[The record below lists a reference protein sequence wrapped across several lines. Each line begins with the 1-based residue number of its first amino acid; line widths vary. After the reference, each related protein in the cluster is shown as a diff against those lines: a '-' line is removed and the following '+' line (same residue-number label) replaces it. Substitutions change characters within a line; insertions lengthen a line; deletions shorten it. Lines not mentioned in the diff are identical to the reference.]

1 MTKAQLQTI
10 DSAAAADYGTDA
22 VIAAGTIAA
31 DLIAP
36 LTGKIDLE
44 GFYPKDV
51 MKALGHAGVYRQH
64 LTSPM
69 AGGKGNLMDAI
80 SAMGKVSEECLS
92 TGFLTWCQDTC
103 AWYLDNSENTSL
115 RDTYTPKFASGELL
129 GGTGLSNAM
138 KALSDIEPLRLQAE
152 EVDGGFIVNG
162 VLPWVSNLGDD
173 HYFGTM
179 FQING
184 NNPRKAMALIP
195 CQSEGFTLR
204 TVGPFTALEGTRT
217 LACQFKDVFVP
228 ESMLIADPIDEYLP
242 KIRAGFILLQ
252 MGMGVGNIQSCIN
265 LMNEVEPQLGHVNRF
280 LDDRPDVLQEE
291 LNDAIDATV
300 ALSEEPLND
309 APDFWREVLEL
320 RLAGGELALRAA
332 HSAMLHTG
340 AKGYL
345 QMNAAQ
351 RKLREA
357 YFIAIVTPATKH
369 LRKELAE
376 M

>member
-1 MTKAQLQTI
+1 MTEAQLQTI
-10 DSAAAADYGTDA
+10 DSAGAADYGTDA
-22 VIAAGTIAA
+22 VAAAGTIAA

-36 LTGKIDLE
+36 LTSKIDLE
-44 GFYPKDV
+44 GYYPQDV
-51 MKALGHAGVYRQH
+51 MKALGHAGVFRQH
-64 LTSPM
+64 LSAPA
-69 AGGKGNLMDAI
+69 AGGNGNLMDAI

-115 RDTYTPKFASGELL
+115 RDTYVPKFASGELL

-138 KALSDIEPLRLQAE
+138 KALSSIEPLRLQAE

-173 HYFGTM
+173 HFFGTM
-179 FQING
+179 FQVNG
-184 NNPRKAMALIP
+184 TNPRKVMALIP

-228 ESMLIADPIDEYLP
+228 ESMMIADPIDEYLP

-291 LNDAIDATV
+291 LNDAIDATI
-300 ALSEEPLND
+300 ALAEEPLND
-309 APDFWREVLEL
+309 DPDFWREVLEL

-345 QMNAAQ
+345 QVGAAQ

-369 LRKELAE
+369 LRKELSE

>member
-1 MTKAQLQTI
+1 MTEAQLQTI
-10 DSAAAADYGTDA
+10 DSAGAADYGTDA
-22 VIAAGTIAA
+22 VAAAGSIAA

-36 LTGKIDLE
+36 LTSKIDLE
-44 GFYPKDV
+44 GYYPQDV
-51 MKALGHAGVYRQH
+51 MKALGHAGVFRQH
-64 LTSPM
+64 LSTPA
-69 AGGKGNLMDAI
+69 AGGNGNLMDAI

-115 RDTYTPKFASGELL
+115 RDTYVPKFASGELL

-138 KALSDIEPLRLQAE
+138 KALSSIEPLRLQAE

-173 HYFGTM
+173 HFFGTM
-179 FQING
+179 FQVNG
-184 NNPRKAMALIP
+184 TNPRKVMALIP

-291 LNDAIDATV
+291 LNDAIDATI
-300 ALSEEPLND
+300 ALAEEPLND
-309 APDFWREVLEL
+309 DPDFWREVLEL

-345 QMNAAQ
+345 QMGAAQ

-369 LRKELAE
+369 LRKELSE

>member
-1 MTKAQLQTI
+1 MTEAQLQTI
-10 DSAAAADYGTDA
+10 DSAAAADYGKDA

-36 LTGKIDLE
+36 LTSKIDLE
-44 GFYPKDV
+44 GFYPQDV
-51 MKALGHAGVYRQH
+51 MKAMGHAGVFRQH
-64 LTSPM
+64 LSTV
-69 AGGKGNLMDAI
+69 GEGNLMNAI
-80 SAMGKVSEECLS
+80 SAMAKVSEECLS

-138 KALSDIEPLRLQAE
+138 KALSSIEPLRLQAE

-184 NNPRKAMALIP
+184 KNPRKAMALIP

-228 ESMLIADPIDEYLP
+228 ESMLIADPIDKYLP

-265 LMNEVEPQLGHVNRF
+265 LMNEVEPQLGHVNQF

-291 LNDAIDATV
+291 LNDAIDATI
-300 ALSEEPLND
+300 ALAEEPLND
-309 APDFWREVLEL
+309 DPDFWREVLEL

-345 QMNAAQ
+345 QMGAAQ

-369 LRKELAE
+369 LRKELSE

>member
-1 MTKAQLQTI
+1 MTEAQLQTI

-36 LTGKIDLE
+36 LTSKIDLE
-44 GFYPKDV
+44 GFYPQDV
-51 MKALGHAGVYRQH
+51 MKTMGHAGVFRQH
-64 LTSPM
+64 LSTV
-69 AGGKGNLMDAI
+69 GEGNLMNAI
-80 SAMGKVSEECLS
+80 AAMGKVSEECLS

-138 KALSDIEPLRLQAE
+138 KSMSSIEPLRLQAE
-152 EVDGGFIVNG
+152 EVEGGFIVNG

-179 FQING
+179 FHVNG
-184 NNPRKAMALIP
+184 KNARDVMALIP
-195 CQSEGFTLR
+195 CQSEGFSLR
-204 TVGPFTALEGTRT
+204 TVGPFIALEGTRT
-217 LACQFKDVFVP
+217 LACHFKDVFVP
-228 ESMLIADPIDEYLP
+228 ESMMIADPVGPYLE
-242 KIRAGFILLQ
+242 KIRSGFILLQ

-265 LMNEVEPQLGHVNRF
+265 IMNDVEPQLGHVNRF
-280 LDDRPDVLQEE
+280 LHDRPDELQAE
-291 LNDAIDATV
+291 LNDAVDATI
-300 ALSEEPLND
+300 ALAEEPLND
-309 APDFWREVLEL
+309 DPDFWREVLQL

-345 QMNAAQ
+345 EQHAAQ

-357 YFIAIVTPATKH
+357 YFIAIVTPAIKH
-369 LRKELAE
+369 LRKELSE

>member
-1 MTKAQLQTI
+1 MSEAQLQTI
-10 DSAAAADYGTDA
+10 DSAAAADYGKDA
-22 VIAAGTIAA
+22 VAAAGGIAA

-44 GFYPKDV
+44 GFYPQDV
-51 MKALGHAGVYRQH
+51 MKALGHAGVFRQH
-64 LTSPM
+64 LSSPA
-69 AGGKGNLMDAI
+69 AGGNGKLMDAI
-80 SAMGKVSEECLS
+80 AAMGKVSEECLS

-103 AWYLDNSENTSL
+103 AWYLDNSENTTL
-115 RDTYTPKFASGELL
+115 RDSYVPKFASGELL

-152 EVDGGFIVNG
+152 EVEGGFIVNG

-179 FQING
+179 FQVNG
-184 NNPRKAMALIP
+184 KNPRKVMALIP

-228 ESMLIADPIDEYLP
+228 ESMMIADPIDDYLP

-280 LDDRPDVLQEE
+280 LDDRPDELQEE
-291 LNDAIDATV
+291 LNDAIEATA
-300 ALSEEPLND
+300 ALAEEPLND
-309 APDFWREVLEL
+309 DPDFWREVLEL
-320 RLAGGELALRAA
+320 RLAGGELTLRAA

-345 QMNAAQ
+345 QQHAAQ

-357 YFIAIVTPATKH
+357 YFVAIVTPAIKH
-369 LRKELAE
+369 LRKELSE